1 MTRRLYPAFLRL
13 YPYDYRSRFEA
24 EMLASLLIPGDGR
37 RPVRELA
44 GLLRGAI
51 REWIDK
57 WTTPEWFR
65 GRRLPD
71 LRMMRPVGVT
81 KREWFGEPPVD

>member
-1 MTRRLYPAFLRL
+1 MARRLYLALLRL

-24 EMLASLLIPGDGR
+24 EMVAAWDGR
-37 RPVRELA
+37 RPVGELA

-57 WTTPEWFR
+57 RTTPKWIR
-65 GRRLPD
+65 GRHLPD

-81 KREWFGEPPVD
+81 KREWFGEPPVS